1 MSYLKL
7 LTAHREVNKLLTKLA
22 LGMGRTEL
30 NRRVVELSECWFGER
45 KASILR
51 LDADSCRLYLES
63 APSLPEFYNEAIEGV
78 TIGPKIGSCGAA
90 AYLKQNVVVDN
101 INTHPNWAPFTSLT
115 EEADLHACW
124 SVPIMSSKEAVM
136 GTFAIYS
143 AAPSLPE
150 PHELEVLEML
160 ASLYAVAW
168 EKYQLEDQLY
178 YHARYDS
185 LTGCLNRRAL
195 LQQANDCLNTE
206 LKYIACF
213 FADIDK
219 FKQIND
225 RNGHEVGDKVL
236 AAVGEV
242 FNQTFEISSL
252 GGRYGGDEFVAFSWS
267 DDPETFSLLAAE
279 FNQRLQNISPVDGVT
294 IRVSVGMAVC
304 EITRMTSLQRL
315 IKRADHAMYKVKH
328 LGALDKDHSNF
339 AQES

>member
-51 LDADSCRLYLES
+51 LDANTKKLYLES
-63 APSLPEFYNEAIEGV
+63 APSLPEFYNDAIEGV
-78 TIGPKIGSCGAA
+78 DIGPEIGSCGAA
-90 AYLKQNVVVDN
+90 AYLKQIVVVDD

-115 EEADLHACW
+115 KAADLHACW
-124 SVPIMSSKEAVM
+124 SVPILSSKEAVM

-143 AAPSLPE
+143 ATPSEPE
-150 PHELEVLEML
+150 AHELEVLEML

-168 EKYQLEDQLY
+168 EKYQLEDQLH

-195 LQQANDCLNTE
+195 LQQASDCLNTD
-206 LKYIACF
+206 LKYVACF

-236 AAVGEV
+236 AAVGEI
-242 FNQTFEISSL
+242 FNQTFDTSSL
-252 GGRYGGDEFVAFSWS
+252 SGRYGGDEFVAFSWS
-267 DDPETFSLLAAE
+267 NDPAVFSQLALL
-279 FNQRLQNISPVDGVT
+279 FNQRLQAVST
-294 IRVSVGMAVC
+294 IEDVMIHVSVGTSVC
-304 EITRMTSLQRL
+304 EVDKLTSLQQL
-315 IKRADHAMYKVKH
+315 IKQADHKMYKVKH
-328 LGALDKDHSNF
+328 SDELDKDHCNF
-339 AQES
+339 A